1 MRTGAGAGAADCVAV
16 LAELLVERAAR
27 LTGGAY
33 VVVVVVVTVVWLA
46 PDEDALLPCPLNC
59 TGADPVL

>member
-1 MRTGAGAGAADCVAV
+1 
-16 LAELLVERAAR
+16 
-27 LTGGAY
+27 